1 MLSNKVREIVST
13 DLLTLDASASV
24 WQAVEAMAGKDV
36 GRLVVTDGG
45 SPAGIFTE
53 RDLLRRVM
61 SRALDLE
68 RTELRSVMT
77 APIQSVP
84 LETPIV
90 EALDRMYRGRFRHL
104 LVHDEQG
111 RIVAMVSM
119 RRILRLAVEL
129 GKGQEEGR
137 SVGDIMS
144 RNVTALPAAASVR
157 EAVRT
162 MLRKRTAC
170 VIALSGEKPAGI
182 FTERDLLT
190 RVAFKR
196 LDIEK
201 TPLESVMTRRLVT
214 VPKSAGVGEVLQR
227 MYEGDLRNMPVHDEA
242 GELIGIVS
250 MGEVLKFARVLDV
263 DESVRKAW
271 REVQEFWES
280 EDQYTPG

>member
-1 MLSNKVREIVST
+1 MLSNKVKEIVTT
-13 DLLTLDASASV
+13 DLLTADVCASV
-24 WQAVEAMAGKDV
+24 REAIEAMAAKDV
-36 GRLVVTDGG
+36 GRLVVTEGG
-45 SPAGIFTE
+45 SPVGIFTE

-61 SRALDLE
+61 NRPLDLE
-68 RTELRSVMT
+68 KTQIRSVMS
-77 APIQSVP
+77 APIQSVS
-84 LETPIV
+84 LETLIV

-137 SVGDIMS
+137 SVGTVMS
-144 RNVTALPAAASVR
+144 RNVTALAAEASVR
-157 EAVRT
+157 EAIRT

-170 VIALSGEKPAGI
+170 VIALSGGKPAGI

-190 RVAFKR
+190 RVAVKR
-196 LDIEK
+196 LDVSA

-214 VPKSAGVGEVLQR
+214 VPESAGVGEVLRR
-227 MYEGDLRNMPVHDEA
+227 MYEGDLRNMPVHNEA
-242 GELIGIVS
+242 GELVGIVS

-263 DESVRKAW
+263 DESVRRTWK
-271 REVQEFWES
+271 EVQEFWES